1 MQIKTT
7 QGQTVDV
14 CLEEITGVATALG
27 WEKHSSAEH
36 SHHSHE
42 VDSDYNSHYTNNALK
57 CIEHM
62 TGVRPT
68 TEQELKELMFHHLH
82 LGSQEETNLLYE
94 CIEAIVGWHSMYAHK
109 A

>member
-14 CLEEITGVATALG
+14 CLEEITRVATALG
-27 WEKHSSAEH
+27 WSKHTPAEPGHEH
-36 SHHSHE
+36 SAHTTNE
-42 VDSDYNSHYTNNALK
+42 HYLNKALD

-62 TGVRPT
+62 TGARPAS
-68 TEQELKELMFHHLH
+68 EHELKELMFCHLP
-82 LGSQEETNLLYE
+82 LGSQEATNLLYE
-94 CIEAIVGWHSMYAHK
+94 CIEAIVGWHSAHVHK